1 MTKKERFFRPSII
14 GIVAI
19 MLIISMG
26 SALKPYLPYFDIG
39 DDRPNM
45 RIFEDEIQSMT
56 SIPLGHGEE
65 QMIPLSGNTAVR
77 FGCWREQGN
86 VQRVIGNMDLVE
98 IREETKESP
107 EVLVT
112 LMRTSFEVTY
122 QDANDEIQVQNI
134 HVDGSLVPYLEIW
147 EKNITVTI
155 VKNMAYG
162 QPLVSELA
170 IDARDLRTGGTGEYR
185 WKYTLTMQDENR
197 IVLSV
202 EDNGNSVN
210 DE

>member
-1 MTKKERFFRPSII
+1 
-14 GIVAI
+14 
-19 MLIISMG
+19 
-26 SALKPYLPYFDIG
+26 
-39 DDRPNM
+39 
-45 RIFEDEIQSMT
+45 
-56 SIPLGHGEE
+56 
-65 QMIPLSGNTAVR
+65 
-77 FGCWREQGN
+77 
-86 VQRVIGNMDLVE
+86 MDLVE

-122 QDANDEIQVQNI
+122 QDANDGIQVQNI
-134 HVDGSLVPYLEIW
+134 YVDSLLGATTEILEKDIVLPIVA
-147 EKNITVTI
+147 NIE
-155 VKNMAYG
+155 YG

-170 IDARDLRTGGTGEYR
+170 VDARDLRAGGTGEYR